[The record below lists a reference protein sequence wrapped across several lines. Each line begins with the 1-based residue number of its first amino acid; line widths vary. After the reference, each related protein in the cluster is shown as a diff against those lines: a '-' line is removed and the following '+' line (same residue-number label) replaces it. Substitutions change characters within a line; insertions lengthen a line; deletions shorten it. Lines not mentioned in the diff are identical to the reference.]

1 MQELN
6 ALYDIVKER
15 KNSPMEGSYT
25 CYLFE
30 QGLDKILK
38 KVAEESGEVIIAA
51 KNKDAEPLCGE
62 ICDLLYHLIVLLV
75 QAGAS
80 AGASLPGAC
89 AASPKDWQPEKNEEG
104 GPQHLIHGVQKRQG
118 FAPCLFSFVLSLCAS
133 RKKTPVF
140 PAYRRPIALPASL
153 VV

>member
-38 KVAEESGEVIIAA
+38 K
-51 KNKDAEPLCGE
+51 NKDAEPLCGE

-75 QAGAS
+75 QAE
-80 AGASLPGAC
+80 LPLEQVCQELALR
-89 AASPKDWQPEKNEEG
+89 A
-104 GPQHLIHGVQKRQG
+104 QKIG
-118 FAPCLFSFVLSLCAS
+118 NL
-133 RKKTPVF
+133 KKMKKVDHNT
-140 PAYRRPIALPASL
+140 
-153 VV
+153 

>member
-6 ALYDIVKER
+6 TLYDIVKER

-75 QAGAS
+75 QAG
-80 AGASLPGAC
+80 LPLEQVCQELALR
-89 AASPKDWQPEKNEEG
+89 A
-104 GPQHLIHGVQKRQG
+104 QKIG
-118 FAPCLFSFVLSLCAS
+118 NL
-133 RKKTPVF
+133 KKMKKVDHNT
-140 PAYRRPIALPASL
+140 
-153 VV
+153 